1 MRTFW
6 YMLSFLLCFL
16 CFTTITQAHEKV
28 IEVYVNNQPMSF
40 DRSPPFI
47 KEGTTMVPL
56 RSIAETLGVQVDWDE
71 KSNMVTLQGSPKM
84 IKLGID
90 QLAAEVNGQ
99 TKRLQQAPIIYN
111 DRTYVPLRFISE
123 ELDKQVEWEPS
134 QSIIFIADNQKESD
148 IYWLAKLVEAEA
160 SGEPYQGK
168 VAVAAVILNRT
179 NSTDFPKTIKSVIF
193 EEAQFTPVATKRIFS
208 MTPKDG
214 TIRAVRE
221 AMEGADPTLGALY
234 FFNPGK
240 TDNRFLH
247 SRSVTMTIGNHRFVT

>member
-1 MRTFW
+1 MRTIW

-16 CFTTITQAHEKV
+16 CFTTITQAQEKV
-28 IEVYVNNQPMSF
+28 IEVYVNDQQLSF

-56 RSIAETLGVQVDWDE
+56 RSIAEALSVQVDWNE
-71 KSNMVTLQGSPKM
+71 ESSAVSLQGSQSV
-84 IKLGID
+84 IKLRIN
-90 QLAAEVNGQ
+90 QLTAEVNGQ
-99 TKRLQQAPIIYN
+99 KKKLHQAPVIHN
-111 DRTYVPLRFISE
+111 DRTYVPVRFISE
-123 ELDKQVEWEPS
+123 ELHKHVEWEPA
-134 QSIIFIADNQKESD
+134 QSIIFISDNQKESD

-160 SGEPYQGK
+160 SGESYQGK

-179 NSTDFPKTIKSVIF
+179 NSTYFPKTIKSVLF
-193 EEAQFTPVATKRIFS
+193 EQAQFTPVSTKRIFRI
-208 MTPKDG
+208 TPKED

-234 FFNPGK
+234 FFNPAK